1 MVIKWNLVFP
11 SPNGPD
17 ERRAYIYLPASYK
30 RNPARRYPV
39 LYMFDGHNLYSD
51 QDATYGHSWRIADT
65 FKKNNV
71 EMIVVGLECNHEGR
85 ERFRSSF

>member
-1 MVIKWNLVFP
+1 MIIKEMTTITPFQKDRMLHIYV
-11 SPNGPD
+11 PD
-17 ERRAYIYLPASYK
+17 DYAEQTK
-30 RNPARRYPV
+30 TYPV